1 MTSGPILEFMPDK
14 PKHQLLREKLE
25 ELCTTELQPGDM
37 LPGERQ
43 LEQTYGVSR
52 ITVRRAIGDLVASG
66 HLVRA
71 RGKGTFVVPTP
82 LTTRLNLASFSSE
95 MRAQQLKATSRILH
109 AGIEPAPDMVED
121 FFSATGP
128 HVHLTRLRLG
138 DGRPYCI
145 DDAWYN
151 ATFLCDLLADDVE
164 ASVYRILDARGFP
177 ITDAEQAVNAVPA
190 DEDVASSLE
199 VEVGEPLL
207 RTIRCARSGTRPIE
221 WCCSLYRADRYT
233 LRSHVTRKDS
243 DV

>member
-1 MTSGPILEFMPDK
+1 MTSAPIMNPMAAK
-14 PKHQLLREKLE
+14 PKHQQLREQLE
-25 ELCTTELQPGDM
+25 ELCTTQLQPGDM

-71 RGKGTFVVPTP
+71 RGKGTFVAPTP
-82 LTTRLNLASFSSE
+82 LATRLNLASFSSE
-95 MRAQQLKATSRILH
+95 MRAQQLAATSQVLH
-109 AGIEPAPDMVED
+109 AEMEDAPEVVSS
-121 FFSATGP
+121 FFGTSDTP

-151 ATFLCDLLADDVE
+151 STLLPNLLSDDVE
-164 ASVYRILDARGFP
+164 ASVYRVLDARGFP
-177 ITDAEQAVNAVPA
+177 ITDAEQAVNAVCA
-190 DEDVASSLE
+190 GEEVARPLE
-199 VEVGEPLL
+199 VEIGDPLL

-243 DV
+243 E